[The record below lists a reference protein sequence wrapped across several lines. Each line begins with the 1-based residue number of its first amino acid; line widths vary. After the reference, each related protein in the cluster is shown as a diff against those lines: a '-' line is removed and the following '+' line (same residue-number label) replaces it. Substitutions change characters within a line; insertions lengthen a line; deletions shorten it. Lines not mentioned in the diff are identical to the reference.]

1 MKKILQFKLKILA
14 GLILKKYQ
22 PEVVGITGSVGKTTT
37 KEAVSVVLASKF
49 SVRAPLKNYNNEI
62 GVPLTIIGAD
72 SPGSSLFG
80 WFLVF
85 LKATFL
91 IIWRDKN
98 YPKIIILELGVDRP
112 GDMKYLT
119 KLAKPSIG
127 IVTAVSHSHL
137 EFFGGLEKIKK
148 EKQGLI
154 EALPSKGLAVLNADS
169 DLVISMATAS
179 RAKVLSYGFGKDAD
193 LRAVDIRYN
202 FDKGEGFLPGLSFK
216 LEYNGS
222 SVPVFL
228 REAISDKAVLSA
240 LSAAVVAIYFNFN
253 LVEIAKSLEN
263 FNLPK
268 GRLQVL
274 RGIKKSFIIDDTYN
288 ASPDSTIAAL
298 EVLRK
303 VTLINSGVKI
313 AILGEM
319 LELGSYTEEGHQ
331 LVGKKAFEAGVS
343 QLILVGERARHI
355 AVGAKNAGFQEDNIF
370 YFSYANEAGNFA
382 VQRIN
387 QGDLILVKGSQGA
400 RMEKAIL
407 EIMAEPQRAGDLLV
421 RQGEE
426 WENK

>member
-1 MKKILQFKLKILA
+1 
-14 GLILKKYQ
+14 
-22 PEVVGITGSVGKTTT
+22 
-37 KEAVSVVLASKF
+37 
-49 SVRAPLKNYNNEI
+49 
-62 GVPLTIIGAD
+62 
-72 SPGSSLFG
+72 
-80 WFLVF
+80 
-85 LKATFL
+85 
-91 IIWRDKN
+91 
-98 YPKIIILELGVDRP
+98 
-112 GDMKYLT
+112 
-119 KLAKPSIG
+119 
-127 IVTAVSHSHL
+127 
-137 EFFGGLEKIKK
+137 
-148 EKQGLI
+148 
-154 EALPSKGLAVLNADS
+154 
-169 DLVISMATAS
+169 
-179 RAKVLSYGFGKDAD
+179 
-193 LRAVDIRYN
+193 
-202 FDKGEGFLPGLSFK
+202 
-216 LEYNGS
+216 
-222 SVPVFL
+222 
-228 REAISDKAVLSA
+228 
-240 LSAAVVAIYFNFN
+240 
-253 LVEIAKSLEN
+253 VEIAKSLEN

-355 AVGAKNAGFQEDNIF
+355 AVGAKNAGFQEDDIF